1 MIFFDNFLKQTSFST
16 RQGIFDFLL
25 PCINSFINFYPLLT
39 ITKLDF
45 TSSCLQHKSNGYLS
59 YFLNTIHIEHSCR
72 FGNSLEASTTIN
84 NYTHD
89 IQWFLN
95 IRKNLYLTEQKIF
108 GFLQAPSQNKCKIF
122 HWQYIYLYNSIN
134 QVNYAQKMLLIL
146 NQTISYQ
153 WKKLKISIYQVL
165 SDSAEQWTLN
175 IFRNKIR
182 TNWVKSQTNYYEW
195 PIILEMDN

>member
-1 MIFFDNFLKQTSFST
+1 MECIQQKYIIINLNDFGWYWLILQKFGEVVMIFFDNFLKQTSFST

-108 GFLQAPSQNKCKIF
+108 GFP
-122 HWQYIYLYNSIN
+122 
-134 QVNYAQKMLLIL
+134 
-146 NQTISYQ
+146 
-153 WKKLKISIYQVL
+153 
-165 SDSAEQWTLN
+165 
-175 IFRNKIR
+175 
-182 TNWVKSQTNYYEW
+182 
-195 PIILEMDN
+195 

>member
-95 IRKNLYLTEQKIF
+95 ILKIYI
-108 GFLQAPSQNKCKIF
+108 SQNKKFSAFLKHQAKINARF
-122 HWQYIYLYNSIN
+122 FIDNTFIYIIQSIKSIMLRKCYLFWTKQYRINGKNSKYPFI
-134 QVNYAQKMLLIL
+134 K
-146 NQTISYQ
+146 
-153 WKKLKISIYQVL
+153 
-165 SDSAEQWTLN
+165 
-175 IFRNKIR
+175 F
-182 TNWVKSQTNYYEW
+182 
-195 PIILEMDN
+195 